1 MNVHKIPL
9 NFTEELKKVFDIILS
24 NNGECR
30 IIGGCVRD
38 YLIGK
43 TPIDF
48 DIATN
53 LTPEN
58 ITKIFNK
65 NNIKV
70 FPIGIEH
77 GTVLVVINNIDFEIT
92 TLRKDIKCYGR
103 HAKVE
108 FTNDWKID
116 AARRDF
122 TINAMSISQDGKL
135 YDYFNGQE
143 DLVQRKVKFIGDPS
157 QRIKEDYLRTLRYI
171 RFLGYFGLKN
181 IDHDS
186 YKVSIENIKNLKH
199 VSKERIKKELI
210 KLLGSKFVKDTLI
223 QLNIEDVLKFIG
235 LSQVIVKQVILKNI
249 NFKIGDPL
257 VNLAI
262 LVNVSEIQTKDKVK
276 ILKEEL
282 SLSNKEFQE
291 VNSLTSF
298 DSQKEFND
306 YYHYKYL
313 YEFGKNMYLRF
324 LFVVNNFR
332 KVIEYDKFF
341 NEALRDNDFIFPING
356 RDLQKLNI
364 KDKAIGKYIE
374 KGKSYWH
381 KNKNNLN
388 KVELIEYIKSIT

>member
-43 TPIDF
+43 IPIDF

-199 VSKERIKKELI
+199 ISKERIKKELI

>member
-1 MNVHKIPL
+1 M
-9 NFTEELKKVFDIILS
+9 
-24 NNGECR
+24 
-30 IIGGCVRD
+30 IGG
-38 YLIGK
+38 
-43 TPIDF
+43 
-48 DIATN
+48 
-53 LTPEN
+53 
-58 ITKIFNK
+58 
-65 NNIKV
+65 
-70 FPIGIEH
+70 
-77 GTVLVVINNIDFEIT
+77 
-92 TLRKDIKCYGR
+92 
-103 HAKVE
+103 
-108 FTNDWKID
+108 
-116 AARRDF
+116 
-122 TINAMSISQDGKL
+122 KL
-135 YDYFNGQE
+135 
-143 DLVQRKVKFIGDPS
+143 
-157 QRIKEDYLRTLRYI
+157 
-171 RFLGYFGLKN
+171 YFGLKN

-356 RDLQKLNI
+356 RELQKLNI

>member
-122 TINAMSISQDGKL
+122 TINAISISQDGKL

-356 RDLQKLNI
+356 RELQKLNI

>member
-122 TINAMSISQDGKL
+122 TINAMYISQDGKL

-356 RDLQKLNI
+356 RELQKLNI

>member
-1 MNVHKIPL
+1 MNIYKLHISFP
-9 NFTEELKKVFDIILS
+9 EELKRVFEILLS
-24 NNGECR
+24 NEGECR

-53 LTPEN
+53 LTPDN
-58 ITKIFNK
+58 VIKIFNK

-77 GTVLVVINNIDFEIT
+77 GTVLVIINNLNFEIT
-92 TLRKDIKCYGR
+92 TLRKDVECYGR

-108 FTNDWKID
+108 FTNNWEKD

-122 TINAMSISQDGKL
+122 TINAMSIDQGGTI

-143 DLVQRKVKFIGDPS
+143 DLAKRKVKFVGNS
-157 QRIKEDYLRTLRYI
+157 TQRIREDYLRILRYI

-181 IDHDS
+181 MDNDS
-186 YKVSIENIKNLKH
+186 YKASLENIQNLKH
-199 VSKERIKKELI
+199 ISRERIKKELK
-210 KLLGSKFVKDTLI
+210 KLLASKFIKEVII
-223 QLNIEDVLKFIG
+223 QLNKENVLKFIG
-235 LSQVIVKQVILKNI
+235 LSQVIVKQEILKNI
-249 NFKIGDPL
+249 NFKIDDPL

-262 LVNVSEIQTKDKVK
+262 LVNVSEHQTKDKVK

-282 SLSNKEFQE
+282 LLSNKEFKE
-291 VNSLTSF
+291 VNFLTSF

-306 YYHYKYL
+306 YYHYKYW

-324 LFVVNNFR
+324 LFVVNNVR
-332 KVIEYDKFF
+332 KVIEYDRFF
-341 NEALRDNDFIFPING
+341 NEALSNKNFIFPING

-374 KGKSYWH
+374 QAKSHWH

>member
-1 MNVHKIPL
+1 MNVHKIHL

-65 NNIKV
+65 NNFKV

-92 TLRKDIKCYGR
+92 TLRKDVKCYGR

-108 FTNDWKID
+108 FTNDWRID

-143 DLVQRKVKFIGDPS
+143 DLTHRKVKFIGSPI
-157 QRIKEDYLRTLRYI
+157 QRIKEDYLRILRYI

-186 YKVSIENIKNLKH
+186 YKVSIENIKNLTH
-199 VSKERIKKELI
+199 VSKERTKKELK
-210 KLLGSKFVKDTLI
+210 KLLASKFVKEVII
-223 QLNIEDVLKFIG
+223 QLNKENVLKFIG
-235 LSQVIVKQVILKNI
+235 LSQVIVKQDILKNI

-262 LVNVSEIQTKDKVK
+262 LVNVSENQTKDKVK
-276 ILKEEL
+276 ILKKEL
-282 SLSNKEFQE
+282 LLSNKEFKE

-332 KVIEYDKFF
+332 KVIKYDKFF

-374 KGKSYWH
+374 QGKSYWH

-388 KVELIEYIKSIT
+388 KVELIEYIKSII

>member
-43 TPIDF
+43 IPIDF

-143 DLVQRKVKFIGDPS
+143 DLVQRKVK
-157 QRIKEDYLRTLRYI
+157 LML
-171 RFLGYFGLKN
+171 
-181 IDHDS
+181 
-186 YKVSIENIKNLKH
+186 
-199 VSKERIKKELI
+199 
-210 KLLGSKFVKDTLI
+210 
-223 QLNIEDVLKFIG
+223 
-235 LSQVIVKQVILKNI
+235 
-249 NFKIGDPL
+249 
-257 VNLAI
+257 
-262 LVNVSEIQTKDKVK
+262 
-276 ILKEEL
+276 
-282 SLSNKEFQE
+282 
-291 VNSLTSF
+291 
-298 DSQKEFND
+298 
-306 YYHYKYL
+306 
-313 YEFGKNMYLRF
+313 
-324 LFVVNNFR
+324 
-332 KVIEYDKFF
+332 
-341 NEALRDNDFIFPING
+341 
-356 RDLQKLNI
+356 
-364 KDKAIGKYIE
+364 
-374 KGKSYWH
+374 
-381 KNKNNLN
+381 
-388 KVELIEYIKSIT
+388 

>member
-1 MNVHKIPL
+1 MNVHKIHL

-48 DIATN
+48 DIATT
-53 LTPEN
+53 LTPED

-77 GTVLVVINNIDFEIT
+77 GTVLVVINNSNFEIT
-92 TLRKDIKCYGR
+92 TLRKDVKCYGR

-143 DLVQRKVKFIGDPS
+143 DLAHRKVKFIGNPI

-223 QLNIEDVLKFIG
+223 QLNKENVLKFIG
-235 LSQVIVKQVILKNI
+235 LSQVIVKQEILKNI

-282 SLSNKEFQE
+282 LLSNKEFQE

-332 KVIEYDKFF
+332 KVIEYDRFF

-374 KGKSYWH
+374 KGKSHWH